1 MIRPVSFLSSFN
13 PTFGRDTCTKCLVSG
28 VTVHPVRGS
37 SVGCTGESGAS
48 TVYWTWMEGLIDL
61 FEEVGV
67 YWDTGSLPSPFLES
81 RLRWDLSDTQCL

>member
-1 MIRPVSFLSSFN
+1 
-13 PTFGRDTCTKCLVSG
+13 
-28 VTVHPVRGS
+28 
-37 SVGCTGESGAS
+37 
-48 TVYWTWMEGLIDL
+48 MEGLIDL